1 MGLVNCRLE
10 LMSDDTK
17 QEGSPLSEVEVLA
30 ARWDKAAYRAQGS
43 PFEDLSVSALAK
55 NTGTRAWSPPGGKVK
70 GDTVARYIYL
80 SFEELME
87 IEKLDFKAATHL
99 LEICE
104 ATFLFEE
111 ECDDMGS
118 FEEIDHQAYQQ
129 RMRFVEEYGLYQD
142 YPVAL
147 ANLDR
152 DLRELCEA
160 EEIIT
165 FVDLME
171 FLDRL
176 ADKAWIGG
184 SYKNLQNVFAHGD
197 ERGLTKFFPYRI
209 GHRGFHLPEALS
221 FTLNR
226 IKNHELNQVFEYHE
240 RRRKRSRLGSK
251 RMEMPQVVEK
261 SLIPE
266 IIKCLHY
273 FCSRQPRLLVR
284 LHDSAYLCREL
295 MFLNDP
301 QTEGVLHW
309 LIHLTLGIFR
319 PSAQEA
325 DISEELK
332 KLTTPQDK
340 TLLKA
345 LSQMLKDE
353 VEEVG

>member
-1 MGLVNCRLE
+1 
-10 LMSDDTK
+10 MSEDKTD
-17 QEGSPLSEVEVLA
+17 ESGALSAVEQLA

-55 NTGTRAWSPPGGKVK
+55 NTGTRIWSRPGGSSK
-70 GDTVARYIYL
+70 GDIVARYIYL
-80 SFEELME
+80 SFEELIE
-87 IEKLDFKAATHL
+87 IEKLDLKAATHL

-104 ATFLFEE
+104 STFLFEE
-111 ECDDMGS
+111 ECNDIGS
-118 FEEIDHQAYQQ
+118 FEEIDNQAYQQ
-129 RMRFVEEYGLYQD
+129 RMRFVEEFGLYQD

-147 ANLDR
+147 ANLDF
-152 DLRELCEA
+152 DLRGLCQA

-197 ERGLTKFFPYRI
+197 EKGLTKYFPYRLS
-209 GHRGFHLPEALS
+209 HRGFHLPEALS

-226 IKNHELNQVFEYHE
+226 IKQNKLNNVFEYHE
-240 RRRKRSRLGSK
+240 RRRKRSRLSSK
-251 RMEMPQVVEK
+251 RMEMPAVVETQ
-261 SLIPE
+261 LMPE

-273 FCSRQPRLLVR
+273 FCSRQPRLLIR

-309 LIHLTLGIFR
+309 LIHLTLGIFQ
-319 PSAQEA
+319 PPQEMEI
-325 DISEELK
+325 DEELK
-332 KLTTPQDK
+332 MLTTPQDAA
-340 TLLKA
+340 LLKD
-345 LSQMLKDE
+345 LSELLK
-353 VEEVG
+353 EEAAS

>member
-1 MGLVNCRLE
+1 
-10 LMSDDTK
+10 MSEDQTEK
-17 QEGSPLSEVEVLA
+17 SHALSKIEELA

-43 PFEDLSVSALAK
+43 PFEDLSVSALAR
-55 NTGTRAWSPPGGKVK
+55 NTGTRAWSHPGAKTK
-70 GDTVARYIYL
+70 SDTIARYIYL
-80 SFEELME
+80 SFEEVME
-87 IEKLDFKAATHL
+87 LEKLDLKTATHL

-104 ATFLFEE
+104 STFLFEE
-111 ECDDMGS
+111 ECNDMGS
-118 FEEIDHQAYQQ
+118 FEEIDNQAYQQ
-129 RMRFVEEYGLYQD
+129 RMRFVEEFGLYQD

-147 ANLDR
+147 ANLDS
-152 DLRELCEA
+152 DLRELCAA

-176 ADKAWIGG
+176 SDKAFIGG
-184 SYKNLQNVFAHGD
+184 SYRNLQNVFAHGD
-197 ERGLTKFFPYRI
+197 ERGLTKHFPYRL

-226 IKNHELNQVFEYHE
+226 IRQSELNAVFEYHE
-240 RRRKRSRLGSK
+240 RRRKHSRLSSK
-251 RMEMPQVVEK
+251 RMEMPAVVETR
-261 SLIPE
+261 LMPE

-273 FCSRQPRLLVR
+273 FCSRQPRLLIR

-319 PSAQEA
+319 PPQETEI
-325 DISEELK
+325 DEELK
-332 KLTTPQDK
+332 KLTTPQDA
-340 TLLKA
+340 TLLKE
-345 LSQMLKDE
+345 LGELLK
-353 VEEVG
+353 EEAAG

>member
-1 MGLVNCRLE
+1 
-10 LMSDDTK
+10 MSEDKTIK
-17 QEGSPLSEVEVLA
+17 SPLSAVEALA
-30 ARWDKAAYRAQGS
+30 ARWDKVAYRAQGS

-55 NTGTRAWSPPGGKVK
+55 NTGTRAWSRASGKVK
-70 GDTVARYIYL
+70 GDTIARYIYL
-80 SFEELME
+80 SFEELLE
-87 IEKLDFKAATHL
+87 VEKLDLKAATQL

-111 ECDDMGS
+111 ECDGLGS
-118 FEEIDHQAYQQ
+118 FDGIDNQAYQQ
-129 RMRFVEEYGLYQD
+129 RMRFVEEFGLHQD

-147 ANLDR
+147 ANLDL
-152 DLRELCEA
+152 DLRELCAA

-184 SYKNLQNVFAHGD
+184 SYKSLQIVFAHGD
-197 ERGLTKFFPYRI
+197 EKGLTKYFPYRL

-226 IKNHELNQVFEYHE
+226 IKHHELNTVFEYHE
-240 RRRKRSRLGSK
+240 RRRKRSKLTSK
-251 RMEMPQVVEK
+251 HMEMPSVVETK
-261 SLIPE
+261 LMPD

-273 FCSRQPRLLVR
+273 FCGRQPRLLIR

-295 MFLNDP
+295 MYLNDP

-319 PSAQEA
+319 PPQE
-325 DISEELK
+325 SEIDQELK
-332 KLTTPQDK
+332 KLTKPQDE
-340 TLLKA
+340 TLLKE
-345 LSQMLKDE
+345 LSDLLK
-353 VEEVG
+353 EEAG

>member
-1 MGLVNCRLE
+1 
-10 LMSDDTK
+10 MSEEKTDK
-17 QEGSPLSEVEVLA
+17 SPLNEVEALA

-43 PFEDLSVSALAK
+43 PFEDLSISALAK
-55 NTGTRAWSPPGGKVK
+55 NTGTRAWSRPGGKVK
-70 GDTVARYIYL
+70 GDTIARYIYL

-87 IEKLDFKAATHL
+87 IEKLDLKSAKQL

-111 ECDDMGS
+111 ECDDLGS
-118 FEEIDHQAYQQ
+118 FEEIDNQAYQQ
-129 RMRFVEEYGLYQD
+129 RMRFVEEFGLYQD

-147 ANLDR
+147 ANLDH
-152 DLRELCEA
+152 DLRELCAA

-176 ADKAWIGG
+176 SDKAFIGG
-184 SYKNLQNVFAHGD
+184 SYRSLQNVFAHGD
-197 ERGLTKFFPYRI
+197 EKGLTKYFPYRLS
-209 GHRGFHLPEALS
+209 HRGFHLPEALS

-226 IKNHELNQVFEYHE
+226 INQHELNAVFEYHE
-240 RRRKRSRLGSK
+240 RRRKRSRLSSK
-251 RMEMPQVVEK
+251 RMAMPSFVETK
-261 SLIPE
+261 LMPD

-284 LHDSAYLCREL
+284 LHDSAFLCREL
-295 MFLNDP
+295 MYLNDP

-319 PSAQEA
+319 PPQET
-325 DISEELK
+325 DLDEELK
-332 KLTTPQDK
+332 NLTTPQDE
-340 TLLKA
+340 TLLKE
-345 LSQMLKDE
+345 LSDLLK
-353 VEEVG
+353 VEAG